1 MTLKFDG
8 KPQNC
13 PVTDNVVNVMVNTNE
28 YYKPVNTRW
37 KPEKAGEY
45 KTNFNEQ
52 DIANLEA
59 KLESVELNS
68 LSQREMDG
76 LVKDM

>member
-1 MTLKFDG
+1 M
-8 KPQNC
+8 
-13 PVTDNVVNVMVNTNE
+13 
-28 YYKPVNTRW
+28 PVNTRW
-37 KPEKAGEY
+37 KPEIAGEY

-68 LSQREMDG
+68 LSQRETDS
-76 LVKDM
+76 LVKDMWHIFNYCKEYWYLQRTNIYNTS